1 MAIELDLEIV
11 PKSAYTQ
18 SGLVMATALKLCI
31 LSEEALEGETD
42 MTNQA
47 TDTDPLVIAACFS
60 SRLIIG
66 TGKYKDYAK
75 TAALRRRAQRSS
87 L

>member
-1 MAIELDLEIV
+1 
-11 PKSAYTQ
+11 
-18 SGLVMATALKLCI
+18 MATALKLCI

-47 TDTDPLVIAACFS
+47 TDTDPLVIAGRVFS

-66 TGKYKDYAK
+66 TGKYKDYAEN
-75 TAALRRRAQRSS
+75 AAAAEASGAEIVTVAVSYTHLTLPTNREV
-87 L
+87 